1 MSMMSTLSKIA
12 IGVMVAKT
20 VGKAVT
26 GGSSSGGGLGDII
39 GGFLGGN
46 KKDSTISTK
55 TQGNNLPN
63 LMNELS
69 NGDKENSS
77 MGDVLSNLLSGK
89 NVQATPTEEE
99 RAEVLLKAV
108 LNAAKADGVID
119 EKEKEVIAKHIG
131 DVSQEELTIVKEALD
146 SPLDIEGF
154 INEVPQGME
163 QQVYL
168 MSLMAIDL
176 DTQEEAQYLDR
187 LAKGLNISP
196 EMANAIHDKVG
207 APKLYS

>member
-12 IGVMVAKT
+12 IGVMVART

-26 GGSSSGGGLGDII
+26 GGSSGGGGLGDII
-39 GGFLGGN
+39 GNFLGGSKSGN
-46 KKDSTISTK
+46 SSNA
-55 TQGNNLPN
+55 QGNRLPDLLN
-63 LMNELS
+63 QLG
-69 NGDKENSS
+69 GDRENSS
-77 MGDVLSNLLSGK
+77 VGDLLSNLLSGK
-89 NVQATPTEEE
+89 SVEATPTQEEK
-99 RAEVLLKAV
+99 AEILLKAI

-119 EKEKEVIAKHIG
+119 EKEKAKIEQHIG
-131 DVSQEELTIVKEALD
+131 EVSQEELAIVKEALN

-154 INEVPQGME
+154 INEVPKGME

-196 EMANAIHDKVG
+196 EMANAIHERVG